1 MKTSDTL
8 SMWLYGIGILIVV
21 GSHIYMLVAGLPDDQ
36 IVPHSL
42 VNLVAATLLVFG
54 WLKHTK

>member
-1 MKTSDTL
+1 
-8 SMWLYGIGILIVV
+8 MWLYGIGILIVV